1 MIQSIILIIWRVHIS
16 PRGFTCCMHNALI
29 RLTEGYTQIKRTVH
43 GNAHFFKFIDIFI
56 EKKILC
62 RTERKRKMIF
72 EVNEFCKTERIN
84 QISLPFFFL
93 CIEMISIY
101 NE

>member
-43 GNAHFFKFIDIFI
+43 DN
-56 EKKILC
+56 LL
-62 RTERKRKMIF
+62 
-72 EVNEFCKTERIN
+72 
-84 QISLPFFFL
+84 ISLQKKKFFV
-93 CIEMISIY
+93 EQ
-101 NE
+101 NVKEK